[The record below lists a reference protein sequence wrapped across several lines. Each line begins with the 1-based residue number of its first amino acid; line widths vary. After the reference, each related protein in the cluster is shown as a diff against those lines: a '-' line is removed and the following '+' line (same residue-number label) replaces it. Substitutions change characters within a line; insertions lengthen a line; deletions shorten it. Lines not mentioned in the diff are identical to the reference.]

1 MQDQRLSTLGAGARP
16 VAPQG
21 PPLRVRPKRASGP
34 MGGRRPSFALAFAL
48 GLTGLSACGSGSG
61 RERADLGA
69 DGGVADGALRDASPP
84 DTGPAPLG
92 GPGVYL
98 RGATVLTGEEG
109 AAPREG
115 EAVLVRGDRI
125 SSVAPPLPVA
135 GDELQV
141 LDLTGMTLLPGLVD
155 SHVHL
160 ATAPSAI
167 AGAMAACLD
176 YGITSIKDVASP
188 LTEVLAARQG
198 VAAGGEGPRIVT
210 TGPAFT
216 ALGGHPISTLGRYD
230 PEWARSFSIEVTDE
244 PDELQARAEVRRLHA
259 AGVDQIKIVYT
270 NCRNTCPRLSEPSL
284 QAIVAQAH
292 ELGLKVVVHTNTNDD
307 VQGAL
312 RAGADG
318 VEHGV
323 TAELISDETVAQ
335 LVATRAV
342 YVSTYMVYAAG
353 TAAEHMRHNLT
364 KLKLAGARLAAGSDA
379 HNVGTEWGAT
389 LSREFAELVA
399 AELTPL
405 QALAALTRT
414 GAEHLGLGAELGTI
428 TPGKLADLIAVDG
441 NPLTD
446 PAALA
451 RVRLVMRSGK
461 VLRNTL
467 PVRPK

>member
-1 MQDQRLSTLGAGARP
+1 MLNRRTWSRGAGARRAPLQAVP
-16 VAPQG
+16 VQAT
-21 PPLRVRPKRASGP
+21 RY
-34 MGGRRPSFALAFAL
+34 LAVLPWRGHAAAA
-48 GLTGLSACGSGSG
+48 GLAAGLIALSACGDSSGSNN
-61 RERADLGA
+61 AVISA
-69 DGGVADGALRDASPP
+69 DGGVADAAPLDASRP
-84 DTGPAPLG
+84 DTGPEPLR

-98 RGATVLTGEEG
+98 RGATVITAEEG

-141 LDLTGMTLLPGLVD
+141 LDLTGMTLLPGLID

-160 ATAPSAI
+160 ATAPSAVDR
-167 AGAMAACLD
+167 ALVRCLD
-176 YGITSIKDVASP
+176 YGVTSIKDVASP
-188 LTEVLAARQG
+188 LVEVLAARQRI
-198 VAAGGEGPRIVT
+198 AAGGEGPRIVT

-216 ALGGHPISTLGRYD
+216 AVGGHPISTLGRDD
-230 PEWARSFSIEVTDE
+230 PAWARTFMIEVT
-244 PDELQARAEVRRLHA
+244 DELQARAEVRRLHG
-259 AGVDQIKIVYT
+259 AGVDQIKVVYT
-270 NCRNTCPRLSEPSL
+270 NCRTTCPRLAEPWL

-342 YVSTYMVYAAG
+342 YVSTYVVYAGA
-353 TAAEHMRHNLT
+353 TNSINMRANL
-364 KLKLAGARLAAGSDA
+364 KQLNVAGARLAAGSDA
-379 HNVGTEWGAT
+379 ENSGTGWGVTVAE
-389 LSREFAELVA
+389 EFAALLA

-414 GAEHLGLGAELGTI
+414 GAEHLGLGPQLGTI
-428 TPGKLADLIAVDG
+428 SPGKFADLIAVDG
-441 NPLTD
+441 DPLSDST
-446 PAALA
+446 ALS
-451 RVRLVMRSGK
+451 RVRLVLRSGK
-461 VLRNTL
+461 VVRNTL
-467 PVRPK
+467 PVRPH

>member
-1 MQDQRLSTLGAGARP
+1 MQNHRVWLHGAGAHRA
-16 VAPQG
+16 APEG
-21 PPLRVRPKRASGP
+21 PRLRLDPKRASGP
-34 MGGRRPSFALAFAL
+34 RGGRRPSFALAFAL
-48 GLTGLSACGSGSG
+48 GLAGLSACGSDPG
-61 RERADLGA
+61 RKGADMGA

-84 DTGPAPLG
+84 DTGPAPLSG
-92 GPGVYL
+92 SGVYL
-98 RGATVLTGEEG
+98 RGATVLTAEEG

-141 LDLTGMTLLPGLVD
+141 FDLTGMTLLPGLVD

-198 VAAGGEGPRIVT
+198 VAAGGDGPRIVT

-230 PEWARSFSIEVTDE
+230 PEWARSFSIEVTEE
-244 PDELQARAEVRRLHA
+244 PQARAEVRRLHT

-270 NCRNTCPRLSEPSL
+270 NCRTTCPRLAEPWL
-284 QAIVAQAH
+284 TAIVAQAH

-342 YVSTYMVYAAG
+342 YVSTYVVYAAG
-353 TAAEHMRHNLT
+353 TAAEHMRRNLT
-364 KLKLAGARLAAGSDA
+364 KLKLAGARIAAGSDA